1 MELPTLPPTLEP
13 AVRPVAILI
22 TVLALAAPAPSAL
35 QAQLADTKVLTSAA
49 VKNAMAAAEAE
60 ALANGWRLSIAIVDA
75 HGELLAFHRM
85 DGASLPSID
94 IAQAKARTSARG
106 RQPSKAYADRIAS
119 GNLATLALDYMP
131 LQGAVPIIVDGVLVG
146 AIGSSGAASAQ
157 DEQVSMAGAAA
168 IHP

>member
-1 MELPTLPPTLEP
+1 MRSI
-13 AVRPVAILI
+13 A
-22 TVLALAAPAPSAL
+22 LALVLLASTVPAPASL
-35 QAQLADTKVLTSAA
+35 QAQLADAKVLTSEA

-75 HGELLAFHRM
+75 HGELLAFLRM

-106 RQPSKAYADRIAS
+106 RQPSKAYADRIAN

-131 LQGAVPIIVDGVLVG
+131 LQGAVPIVVDGVVVG
-146 AIGSSGAASAQ
+146 AIGASGASSAQ

>member
-1 MELPTLPPTLEP
+1 MRLLRVL
-13 AVRPVAILI
+13 VA
-22 TVLALAAPAPSAL
+22 VLALAFAAAPSL
-35 QAQLADTKVLTSAA
+35 RAQLADTKVLTSEA

-60 ALANGWRLSIAIVDA
+60 ALANGWKLSIAVVDA

-106 RQPSKAYADRIAS
+106 RQPSKAYADRIAN

-146 AIGSSGAASAQ
+146 AIGASGAQSPQ

>member
-1 MELPTLPPTLEP
+1 M
-13 AVRPVAILI
+13 RPLRVLVA
-22 TVLALAAPAPSAL
+22 VLALAFAVAPSL
-35 QAQLADTKVLTSAA
+35 RAQLADTKVLTSEA

-60 ALANGWRLSIAIVDA
+60 ASANGWKLSIAIVDA

-106 RQPSKAYADRIAS
+106 RQPSKAYADRIAN

-131 LQGAVPIIVDGVLVG
+131 LQGAVPIIIDGVLVG
-146 AIGSSGAASAQ
+146 AIG
-157 DEQVSMAGAAA
+157 AAA
-168 IHP
+168 PSHPRTTGVHGRGRRHPP

>member
-1 MELPTLPPTLEP
+1 MHRLM
-13 AVRPVAILI
+13 VLI
-22 TVLALAAPAPSAL
+22 AVLASLLPAPPAL
-35 QAQLADTKVLTSAA
+35 EAQLADTKVLTSEA

-85 DGASLPSID
+85 DGASLPSIE

-106 RQPSKAYADRIAS
+106 RRPSSAYADRIAN

-131 LQGAVPIIVDGVLVG
+131 LQGAVPIMVDGVLVG
-146 AIGSSGAASAQ
+146 AIGSSGASSAD
-157 DEQVSMAGAAA
+157 DERVSMAGAAV
-168 IHP
+168 ITP

>member
-1 MELPTLPPTLEP
+1 MRSL
-13 AVRPVAILI
+13 VILLAS
-22 TVLALAAPAPSAL
+22 LALALPVPSAL
-35 QAQLADTKVLTSAA
+35 QAQLADAKVLTSEA
-49 VKNAMAAAEAE
+49 VKNVMAAAEAE
-60 ALANGWRLSIAIVDA
+60 AAANGWRLSIAIVDA

-106 RQPSKAYADRIAS
+106 RRPSKAYADRIAD

-131 LQGAVPIIVDGVLVG
+131 LQGAVPIIVDDVVVG
-146 AIGSSGAASAQ
+146 AIGASGASSAS
-157 DEQVSMAGAAA
+157 DEQVAMVGAAA

>member
-1 MELPTLPPTLEP
+1 M
-13 AVRPVAILI
+13 RSFAIL
-22 TVLALAAPAPSAL
+22 VASLAFALPAPTAV
-35 QAQLADTKVLTSAA
+35 QAQFADAKVLTSEA

-60 ALANGWRLSIAIVDA
+60 ALANGWRLSIAIVDE
-75 HGELLAFHRM
+75 HGELLAFLRM

-106 RQPSKAYADRIAS
+106 RQPSKAYADRIAN

-131 LQGAVPIIVDGVLVG
+131 LQGAVPIVVDGVVVG
-146 AIGSSGAASAQ
+146 AIGASGAASAQ

>member
-1 MELPTLPPTLEP
+1 M
-13 AVRPVAILI
+13 RSFAIL
-22 TVLALAAPAPSAL
+22 VASLAFALPAPTAL
-35 QAQLADTKVLTSAA
+35 QAQLADAKVLTSQA

-60 ALANGWRLSIAIVDA
+60 ALANGWRLSIAIVDE
-75 HGELLAFHRM
+75 HGELLAFLRM

-106 RQPSKAYADRIAS
+106 RQPSKAYADRIAN

-131 LQGAVPIIVDGVLVG
+131 LQGAVPIVVDGVVVG
-146 AIGSSGAASAQ
+146 AIGASGAASAQ

>member
-1 MELPTLPPTLEP
+1 MRSFAIALATLAFTLPAPTSLKG
-13 AVRPVAILI
+13 
-22 TVLALAAPAPSAL
+22 
-35 QAQLADTKVLTSAA
+35 QLADAKVLTTEA

-60 ALANGWRLSIAIVDA
+60 AMANGWRLSIAIVDE
-75 HGELLAFHRM
+75 HGELLAFLRM

-106 RQPSKAYADRIAS
+106 RQPSKTYADRIAN

-131 LQGAVPIIVDGVLVG
+131 LQGAVPIIIGGTVVG
-146 AIGSSGAASAQ
+146 AIGASGAASAQ